1 MELTA
6 QAFLIVC
13 PLIFLAGLV
22 DSIAGGGGLISI
34 PAYLLAGLPP
44 HFAVATNKLSSAFG
58 TATSTIRYFKNG
70 LVHVRLAIPSVLATI
85 AGAYLGAR
93 LTLLLSEKNMNYILF
108 AVLPITALIVLN
120 KNLFADR
127 EKESAVT
134 RKTYII
140 VTLSSFLIGGYDG
153 FYGPGTGTFLVLAF
167 TVLAKLNI
175 RTANANSKVIN
186 LTSNLSSLVVFILDG
201 KILFPLGLA
210 AAACCIAGNYIGS
223 GLVLSNGAKIV
234 RPVILAVLGLL
245 ALKVFGIL

>member
-6 QAFLIVC
+6 QTFLIVC
-13 PLIFLAGLV
+13 PLVFLAGLV
-22 DSIAGGGGLISI
+22 DAIAGGGGLISI

-44 HFAVATNKLSSAFG
+44 HFAVATNKLSSSFG
-58 TATSTIRYFKNG
+58 TATSTIRFFKHG
-70 LVHVRLAIPSVLATI
+70 LVNVRLAIPSVLATI
-85 AGAYLGAR
+85 AGASLGAK
-93 LTLLLSEKNMNYILF
+93 LTLLINEKYMNYILF
-108 AVLPITALIVLN
+108 FVLPITALIVLN
-120 KNLFADR
+120 KNLFTDR
-127 EKESAVT
+127 EQEATVT
-134 RKTYII
+134 RKTYIL

-186 LTSNLSSLVVFILDG
+186 LTSNLSSLIVFILEG
-201 KILFPLGLA
+201 KILFTLGLA
-210 AAACCIAGNYIGS
+210 AAACCIIGNYIGS
-223 GLVLSNGAKIV
+223 GLVLCNGAKIV